1 MIRRCIRL
9 RMRNVSDKIHALY
22 VQHFFQKKQPSV
34 YEIMWKQCDS
44 ARQVTNDNIK
54 PSTHFASACPV
65 TMTTNTYSDYV
76 ELNRNE
82 TAHGDAREWK

>member
-1 MIRRCIRL
+1 MYNI
-9 RMRNVSDKIHALY
+9 
-22 VQHFFQKKQPSV
+22 FFPKKKQPSV

-54 PSTHFASACPV
+54 PSTNFASACPV

-82 TAHGDAREWK
+82 TAHGDAREGK